1 MAKRQG
7 RLRIGDLMQR
17 AVRMHQAGNL
27 EDAIEIYGKVLEKV
41 PAHPDALHYLG
52 IAYHQSGDS
61 ATAVEK
67 IEASIQAAPD
77 RADFLGR

>member
-17 AVRMHQAGNL
+17 AVQMHQAGNL

-41 PAHPDALHYLG
+41 PAHPDALHLSLIHISEPTRPY
-52 IAYHQSGDS
+52 
-61 ATAVEK
+61 
-67 IEASIQAAPD
+67 
-77 RADFLGR
+77 